1 MASEISNTDID
12 NLLTYN
18 ALNKTKDQ
26 IESEVVGKS
35 SLKHNAAMQRALRS
49 FLRTLQQVDKGKK
62 WDKWIS
68 LTFEA
73 KFAPNLSCKISSKT
87 HKNPNDRSN
96 KN

>member
-35 SLKHNAAMQRALRS
+35 SVKHNAAMQRSLRS
-49 FLRTLQQVDKGKK
+49 FLRTLQ
-62 WDKWIS
+62 
-68 LTFEA
+68 
-73 KFAPNLSCKISSKT
+73 
-87 HKNPNDRSN
+87 
-96 KN
+96 